1 MRALIVDDEPIARRG
16 VRRLLEA
23 VSDVE
28 VIGECDNGRSA
39 IEAIESLSPDLVFL
53 DIQMPELNGL
63 EVAAA
68 LDPARLPGIIFLTA
82 FDEYAVRAFDLAAI
96 DYILKPIDEER
107 FGRALAR
114 ARARRRSA
122 PAADLQDRLRQLIR
136 SLEPGR
142 EFERRFVIRSAGEIR
157 LVRTDDINAITA
169 EDNYVRLHTDG
180 GSFLLR
186 ETVTAM
192 AERLD
197 PDQFVRVRRSTL
209 LRVDRIRQIHP
220 LINGT
225 YEFVLTDGM
234 RVSSSRHYRTN
245 VEALIGK

>member
-1 MRALIVDDEPIARRG
+1 MRVLIVDDEPIARRG
-16 VRRLLEA
+16 VRRLLGHEP
-23 VSDVE
+23 DVE
-28 VIGECDNGRSA
+28 VIGECDSGRSA
-39 IEAIESLSPDLVFL
+39 IEVIERLSPDLVLL

-68 LDPARLPGIIFLTA
+68 LDPARMPGIIFLTA
-82 FDEYAVRAFDLAAI
+82 FDEYAVRAFDLSAV

-107 FGRALAR
+107 FARALHR
-114 ARARRRSA
+114 ARARLESKTDD
-122 PAADLQDRLRQLIR
+122 DLQGRLRQLLR
-136 SLEPGR
+136 GLEAKK
-142 EFERRFVIRSAGEIR
+142 EFEPRFVIRSAGEIR
-157 LVRTDDINAITA
+157 LVRADDINAVTA

-197 PDQFVRVRRSTL
+197 PNHFIRVRRSTL
-209 LRVDRIRQIHP
+209 LRLDRIRQIHP

-225 YEFVLTDGM
+225 YEFVLADGM
-234 RVSSSRHYRTN
+234 RVNSSRHYRAN
-245 VEALIGK
+245 VEALIGR